1 MRAEMWTAV
10 RKEKDIVT
18 FDVRPLDADPS
29 GTRSVE
35 LSLVELADMLHEGGL
50 VVTGEKLD
58 RMKLVG
64 TPLPFRRP

>member
-18 FDVRPLDADPS
+18 FDVRPLDDDPS

-35 LSLVELADMLHEGGL
+35 LSLVELADMLREGGL
-50 VVTGEKLD
+50 AVTVEKLD